1 MEANLLEA
9 YRKELLA
16 AAEAD
21 VIKWCGPHD
30 QKIGRNQPDTHWLM
44 LFQGRYG
51 GPVTAEQAHR
61 FLVTFQLTMFRT
73 WNVDAAAEA
82 IRDTSEAS
90 EFTPLTA
97 IPALSARLAPL
108 VERSTQETSAAS
120 KIATFA
126 QPTTRVY
133 IWDKLATRSARYR
146 DWVRSG
152 GTGRKK
158 LGSLFVHEGRHDYP
172 AYYAACDRAMEDERE
187 RPDFIAAR
195 DRLIARFRAG
205 DGIMSEA
212 AIATDDFI
220 ERRLLDKLMF
230 AEGNLLRRKKG
241 GNDGNDGAPI
251 LLAA

>member
-1 MEANLLEA
+1 MLEA

-30 QKIGRNQPDTHWLM
+30 QQIGRNQPDTHWLM

-73 WNVDAAAEA
+73 WNIAAAAEA
-82 IRDTSEAS
+82 IRDTCDAA
-90 EFTPLTA
+90 EFVPLAA
-97 IPALSARLAPL
+97 IPSLSARLAPL

-126 QPTTRVY
+126 QPTARVY

-152 GTGRKK
+152 QTGRKK
-158 LGSLFVHEGRHDYP
+158 LGSLFAREGRHDYH

-187 RPDFIAAR
+187 RPDFTAAR
-195 DRLIARFRAG
+195 DRLIDRFRTG
-205 DGIMSEA
+205 EGIMSDA
-212 AIATDDFI
+212 AIVTDDFI

-230 AEGNLLRRKKG
+230 AEGNMLRQRKRG
-241 GNDGNDGAPI
+241 DDDGTPV